1 MCRSKS
7 VLEPKDVH
15 TPLDAVVASRSL
27 HHMED
32 LTAAIEK
39 IATLL
44 RVRGLLVLHEH
55 AWDRLDRGTAQWYR
69 RYLAQLDP
77 ARAGSLTSR
86 LRDWEADHA
95 GLHGYAA
102 MRGELDRHFKE
113 RHFAWGPYLFGE
125 LGRPELEA
133 EERRLIADGRIQAT
147 GFRYVGERL

>member
-1 MCRSKS
+1 

-55 AWDRLDRGTAQWYR
+55 AWDRLDRATAQWYR

-113 RHFAWGPYLFGE
+113 VLTSSSSSEGPSQ
-125 LGRPELEA
+125 GRGASSNRGRQDPGNQVPL
-133 EERRLIADGRIQAT
+133 RR
-147 GFRYVGERL
+147 

>member
-1 MCRSKS
+1 MPGTDSIARPRS
-7 VLEPKDVH
+7 
-15 TPLDAVVASRSL
+15 
-27 HHMED
+27 
-32 LTAAIEK
+32 
-39 IATLL
+39 
-44 RVRGLLVLHEH
+44 
-55 AWDRLDRGTAQWYR
+55 

-113 RHFAWGPYLFGE
+113 RHFPWGPYLFGE